1 MSRRYLF
8 SALVAPPRSLTKTV
22 ELSGDWSVNA
32 NCEVKADVYTSLCEF
47 KVFAW
52 LSGNGGAMPGL
63 VARLSDS
70 YWMAGTFVPFNR

>member
-1 MSRRYLF
+1 M
-8 SALVAPPRSLTKTV
+8 

-32 NCEVKADVYTSLCEF
+32 NCEVEADVYSSLGEF

-52 LSGNGGAMPGL
+52 LSDKGGAMPDL
-63 VARLSDS
+63 VVRLSDS